1 MSILR
6 EGRRTQKRSLTRY
19 LPAHSDNIGLF
30 GTITVD
36 VDHELAN
43 SGPPATG
50 PCASRPQRPTA
61 EGWASGRR
69 RRRAHDGGK
78 PVAATGQ

>member
-1 MSILR
+1 MAVDQLR
-6 EGRRTQKRSLTRY
+6 GRGRCVDEELLAHIS
-19 LPAHSDNIGLF
+19 PAHSDNIGLF
-30 GTITVD
+30 GIITVD

-69 RRRAHDGGK
+69 RRRGA
-78 PVAATGQ
+78 